1 MNKNEV
7 VQFLAI
13 LNTHYHSAF
22 KNFDERML
30 KAAIE
35 SWHLG
40 LRDLD
45 ASLVFNVLAKFTMVD
60 ETDFPPKL
68 ATIRKEV
75 LKLTNPNSLIPAEIA
90 FEIARK
96 TVIKYGRYNKEK
108 GLNSIE
114 NPSVKRALIGIGW
127 DRIGDASNETIGYVK
142 ADFIKLYDDVDRENK
157 EEALLPKGSLKKLQE
172 MAQQKQIEQKNEMS

>member
-1 MNKNEV
+1 
-7 VQFLAI
+7 
-13 LNTHYHSAF
+13 
-22 KNFDERML
+22 ML

-172 MAQQKQIEQKNEMS
+172 MAQQKQLEQKNEMS